1 MKREDKEYAK
11 NIVVAGYNEYNQLGV
26 NPNNKGGDYTIVHP
40 PQNLPIEPSS
50 LLSYYAYCYHSV
62 IITWSGSHSYWSKK
76 ARNKWLLKRK
86 IRNNLVKLT
95 LDNQCAIY
103 QERYIGI
110 RKCIDENEQLLTNL

>member
-62 IITWSGSHSYWSKK
+62 IIT
-76 ARNKWLLKRK
+76 
-86 IRNNLVKLT
+86 
-95 LDNQCAIY
+95 
-103 QERYIGI
+103 
-110 RKCIDENEQLLTNL
+110 